1 MAVET
6 KEFRAEA
13 RFQRVSPQKA
23 RLVLDLIKGRGVQEA
38 LETAAFT
45 KKRIAPVI
53 YKLLT
58 SAVDNAKY
66 VSGEQGL
73 DLDVD
78 NLYVK
83 QALANDGPRMKRIRP
98 APMGR
103 AYRYQRRLTH
113 IVLSVAERE
122 AAEGLA
128 TKIEEPKA
136 APQATKTKIDESKA
150 APQATKTKI
159 EEPKAAAKAN
169 KTKNEEPKAAAKATK
184 AKNEEPKAA
193 AKKATKTKV
202 EESKPGA
209 KKAAGATTGK
219 KASKKA

>member
-6 KEFRAEA
+6 KEYRAVA
-13 RFQRVSPQKA
+13 KFQRVSPQKA

-53 YKLLT
+53 HKLLV

-66 VSGEQGL
+66 LSGEQGT

-83 QALANDGPRMKRIRP
+83 NAIANDGPRMKRIRP

-113 IVLSVAERE
+113 ITVSVAERGGNANLVTKVE
-122 AAEGLA
+122 DSAAKPVAAKGKA
-128 TKIEEPKA
+128 KA
-136 APQATKTKIDESKA
+136 APKGKTA
-150 APQATKTKI
+150 G
-159 EEPKAAAKAN
+159 AK
-169 KTKNEEPKAAAKATK
+169 KPVAK
-184 AKNEEPKAA
+184 KAA
-193 AKKATKTKV
+193 AKKSTK
-202 EESKPGA
+202 
-209 KKAAGATTGK
+209 
-219 KASKKA
+219 